1 LPRAEVGDDQRI
13 LEDLALR
20 VATADPRQVVECC
33 LQQTDRLRVV
43 AATECR
49 RTRAESGRYFA
60 RRQAAVAGEALQFAN
75 AAPDA
80 IVIADRG
87 FRQRSMDIGKGEAGA
102 RKMLSRMRG
111 DLSPTISQQRVIVNL
126 INALLTRPGL
136 PLRVATA
143 AASSTIRMS
152 RYARGGDC
160 PTPGGIRPTV
170 DSGSPAIPGNAAVV
184 GWVSLAKP
192 GRNVDPV
199 DYVLDRHADAQEHK
213 SADQQCERHARVR

>member
-126 INALLTRPGL
+126 INTLFARSALPGSCRTTRSQRFRRALRYRPG
-136 PLRVATA
+136 
-143 AASSTIRMS
+143 
-152 RYARGGDC
+152 
-160 PTPGGIRPTV
+160 
-170 DSGSPAIPGNAAVV
+170 
-184 GWVSLAKP
+184 
-192 GRNVDPV
+192 
-199 DYVLDRHADAQEHK
+199 
-213 SADQQCERHARVR
+213 